1 VLKKMKTILICPN
14 QASGMPALADSK
26 PLVTL
31 PFLGERF
38 ICYWLQHL
46 AVEKYK
52 EVRLIT
58 TDPAHT
64 IEEYTGTGSRWG
76 LKIEIFHEV
85 RELTP
90 AEARRR
96 YRPSY
101 ETDWP
106 AEPNDVLIAD
116 HFPGVQGH
124 KIFDSYA
131 DWFKGMSLWLPQL
144 SASRRVGLRE
154 IEPGIWVGRRSK
166 IARSAKLLAPCWIGD
181 NVRIGADSVIGPVS
195 FIEDQVVVE
204 ERSMI
209 VNSWIGPETFVGT
222 LTELKD
228 SLAWGTL
235 LINWK
240 TGSHTQVTDPFLLT
254 SLAEEKDTKAGGGS
268 ARGVITKRFARPFEA
283 VSALAQKLQS

>member
-1 VLKKMKTILICPN
+1 
-14 QASGMPALADSK
+14 MPALADSK
-26 PLVTL
+26 SLVTL

-58 TDPAHT
+58 TDPVHS

-76 LKIEIFHEV
+76 LKVEIFHEV

-90 AEARRR
+90 SEARKR
-96 YRPSY
+96 YRPAY

-106 AEPNDVLIAD
+106 AEPNDVLVAD

-124 KIFDSYA
+124 KIFESYA
-131 DWFKGMSLWLPQL
+131 NWFKGMALWLPQL

-154 IEPGIWVGRRSK
+154 IEPGIWVGRRTK
-166 IARSAKLLAPCWIGD
+166 IARTAKLLAPCWIGD
-181 NVRIGADSVIGPVS
+181 HVRIGPDSVIGPMA
-195 FIEDQVVVE
+195 FLEDQVVVE

-209 VNSWIGPETFVGT
+209 VNSWVGPETFVGT

-240 TGSHTQVTDPFLLT
+240 TGSHTQVIDPFLLT
-254 SLAEEKDTKAGGGS
+254 SLADEKGVKAGKS
-268 ARGVITKRFARPFEA
+268 NLSTLVPKRFSRPFEA
-283 VSALAQKLQS
+283 VAAFAQKLQS

>member
-1 VLKKMKTILICPN
+1 
-14 QASGMPALADSK
+14 
-26 PLVTL
+26 
-31 PFLGERF
+31 
-38 ICYWLQHL
+38 
-46 AVEKYK
+46 
-52 EVRLIT
+52 
-58 TDPAHT
+58 
-64 IEEYTGTGSRWG
+64 
-76 LKIEIFHEV
+76 
-85 RELTP
+85 
-90 AEARRR
+90 
-96 YRPSY
+96 
-101 ETDWP
+101 
-106 AEPNDVLIAD
+106 VLIAD

-124 KIFDSYA
+124 KVFDSYA

-154 IEPGIWVGRRSK
+154 IEPGVWVGRRSK

-195 FIEDQVVVE
+195 FIEDQVVIE
-204 ERSMI
+204 DRSMI

-222 LTELKD
+222 QTELKD

-254 SLAEEKDTKAGGGS
+254 SLAEEKGAKTGRGT
-268 ARGVITKRFARPFEA
+268 ARAVITKRFSRPFEA